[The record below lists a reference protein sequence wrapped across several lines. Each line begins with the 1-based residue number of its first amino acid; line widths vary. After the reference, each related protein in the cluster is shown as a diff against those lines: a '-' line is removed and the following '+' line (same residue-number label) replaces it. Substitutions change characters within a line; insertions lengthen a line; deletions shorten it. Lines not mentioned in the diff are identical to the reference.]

1 MCPAKISE
9 GSARG
14 WIVPIGGAESKTRAS
29 AILQRVTELAGG
41 DDGLMLVI
49 PTASKIS
56 DAGDRYID
64 VFRELGMAAVE
75 VARIDSRRECESA
88 EIQTAIKRATGIFLT
103 GGNQLRLSTV
113 LGGTEIARL
122 LRQRNAEGVPVAGTS
137 AGAAFLSEHMI
148 AYGRGGGTPRAGKV
162 SLAPGLGLTNRV
174 IVDQHFRERDR
185 IGRLM
190 AGLAYNP
197 FPVGLGVDEDTA
209 AFIGPDDIL
218 EVVGNGGITVVDPSK
233 LEHSSMASAARGAP
247 LSLFGITVH
256 VLTEGDIFELSSRR
270 AIAGR
275 SID

>member
-1 MCPAKISE
+1 MCPAKVLQ

-29 AILQRVTELAGG
+29 KILARFADLAGG
-41 DDGLMLVI
+41 RDGRLLVI
-49 PTASKIS
+49 PTASKREET
-56 DAGDRYID
+56 GERYVD
-64 VFRELGMAAVE
+64 VFRDLGMGSVE
-75 VARIDSRRECESA
+75 VAPIAARGDCDDTRIWESLD
-88 EIQTAIKRATGIFLT
+88 RATGIFMT

-113 LGGTEIARL
+113 LGGTEVARR
-122 LRQRNAEGVPVAGTS
+122 LRQRNAAGVPVGGTS

-197 FPVGLGVDEDTA
+197 FAVGLGLDEDTA
-209 AFIGPDDIL
+209 AFIDPDDLL
-218 EVVGNGGITVVDPSK
+218 EVVGTGGITVVDPSK
-233 LEHSSMASAARGAP
+233 LEHSSMATARRGQP

-256 VLTEGDIFELSSRR
+256 VLAEGDSFDLHSRK
-270 AIAGR
+270 AIAAEE
-275 SID
+275 D

>member
-1 MCPAKISE
+1 
-9 GSARG
+9 
-14 WIVPIGGAESKTRAS
+14 
-29 AILQRVTELAGG
+29 VTELAGG

-56 DAGDRYID
+56 DIGDRYVD

-75 VARIDSRRECESA
+75 VARINSRSECESA

-122 LRQRNAEGVPVAGTS
+122 LRQRNAEGVPIAGTS

-233 LEHSSMASAARGAP
+233 LEHSSMASATRGAP

-256 VLTEGDIFELSSRR
+256 VLAQGDSFDLSSRK
-270 AIAGR
+270 AIAGNPE
-275 SID
+275 D